1 MTPGI
6 FIQAVFA
13 LLLVVGLIFAV
24 AWVARRVGL
33 GGRFAAVGGKR
44 RLAIVEVLPLDAKRR
59 LVLLRRDGA
68 EHLVIL
74 GVQGDVVVEAGI
86 GGAERAPAF
95 AAALEGARQ

>member
-6 FIQAVFA
+6 FIQAIFA
-13 LLLVVGLIFAV
+13 LILVVGLIFAV
-24 AWVARRVGL
+24 AWAARRLGL

-44 RLAIVEVLPLDAKRR
+44 RLAVVEVLPLDGKRR

-74 GVQGDVVVEAGI
+74 GMHTDLVVESGI
-86 GGAERAPAF
+86 DAKPTEPQF
-95 AAALEGARQ
+95 AAALEGAAQ